1 MTDRDQPS
9 AGEPAQP
16 ASTGR
21 HGGGAGVSA
30 AELIARSKA
39 ATPGAR
45 QQPSRSA
52 RRAAPDAQTVPPVVP
67 QAPQA
72 VPTAGGPAADSAAQP
87 ERRLRVVEALRS
99 GGTSS
104 PSHGLALAEPQR
116 TGPALAT
123 PVLHPPDAP
132 NGRPPADLSKAGATR
147 ADATRAGAPR
157 ADATRADAAQA
168 DTTQA
173 DATRAGAAQAD
184 TTQAG
189 AASLRVP
196 EIAKPPRKSRS
207 GRNLPAAIG
216 VGVSLALLV
225 VGTLAV
231 YRPSFVILLSIAVAI
246 GVYEMVTAVGTVEAR
261 PPLVPLLAGVL
272 AMEAA
277 AWFRGPDGLVGA
289 LLLTVLGVTIWR
301 LADGATGYLRDVT
314 TGNLVALYIPFLA
327 GFATLMA
334 HADDGAARIVL
345 FVLTVVCSDTGGYA
359 VGVLFGKHPMAP
371 TVSPK
376 KSWEGFGGSLLAGG
390 IAGVLMMVFCFH
402 QQWWQGALF
411 GVAIVA
417 TATLGDLGESMIKR
431 DLGLKDMGKLLPG
444 HGGVMDRLDSL
455 LPCAPVAYLLL
466 AAFLPG

>member
-1 MTDRDQPS
+1 MTDSVQPP
-9 AGEPAQP
+9 ADEPAQP
-16 ASTGR
+16 AAAGR

-39 ATPGAR
+39 ASSEAGPR
-45 QQPSRSA
+45 SSRSS
-52 RRAAPDAQTVPPVVP
+52 RRAARAAEAAPSDAD
-67 QAPQA
+67 
-72 VPTAGGPAADSAAQP
+72 PAATTAPPATATTAPIATTAPPAATVESAAP
-87 ERRLRVVEALRS
+87 PAATAPPDRHLRVVETARS
-99 GGTSS
+99 TGSDKPART
-104 PSHGLALAEPQR
+104 GLALVEPQR
-116 TGPALAT
+116 TGQALTTAT
-123 PVLHPPDAP
+123 PHPPEAP
-132 NGRPPADLSKAGATR
+132 NGRRPVSPTE
-147 ADATRAGAPR
+147 
-157 ADATRADAAQA
+157 AA
-168 DTTQA
+168 
-173 DATRAGAAQAD
+173 
-184 TTQAG
+184 
-189 AASLRVP
+189 AASISTP
-196 EIAKPPRKSRS
+196 EIAKPPRKNRS

-216 VGVSLALLV
+216 VGASLALLV
-225 VGTLAV
+225 VATLAV
-231 YRPSFVILLSIAVAI
+231 YRPSFVVLLSIAVAI

-301 LADGATGYLRDVT
+301 LADGASGYLRDVASA
-314 TGNLVALYIPFLA
+314 NLVALYIPFLA

-376 KSWEGFGGSLLAGG
+376 KSWEGFFGSLLAGS

>member
-1 MTDRDQPS
+1 
-9 AGEPAQP
+9 
-16 ASTGR
+16 
-21 HGGGAGVSA
+21 
-30 AELIARSKA
+30 
-39 ATPGAR
+39 
-45 QQPSRSA
+45 
-52 RRAAPDAQTVPPVVP
+52 
-67 QAPQA
+67 
-72 VPTAGGPAADSAAQP
+72 
-87 ERRLRVVEALRS
+87 VVEALRS
-99 GGTSS
+99 GGPSS
-104 PSHGLALAEPQR
+104 GGSDAPARSGLALAASQP
-116 TGPALAT
+116 TGPALAAPQPT
-123 PVLHPPDAP
+123 GPALAAPQPTGPALAAPVLPPPDAR
-132 NGRPPADLSKAGATR
+132 NGLRPVSPTE
-147 ADATRAGAPR
+147 
-157 ADATRADAAQA
+157 AA
-168 DTTQA
+168 
-173 DATRAGAAQAD
+173 
-184 TTQAG
+184 
-189 AASLRVP
+189 AASISTP

-216 VGVSLALLV
+216 VGASLALLV
-225 VGTLAV
+225 GATLAV
-231 YRPSFVILLSIAVAI
+231 YRPSFVVLLGIAVAI
-246 GVYEMVTAVGTVEAR
+246 GVYEMVAAVSTVEAR

-301 LADGATGYLRDVT
+301 LADGATGYLRDVASA
-314 TGNLVALYIPFLA
+314 NLVALYIPFLA

-376 KSWEGFGGSLLAGG
+376 KSWEGFAGSLLAGSV
-390 IAGVLMMVFCFH
+390 AGVLMMVFCFH
-402 QQWWQGALF
+402 QQWWEGALF